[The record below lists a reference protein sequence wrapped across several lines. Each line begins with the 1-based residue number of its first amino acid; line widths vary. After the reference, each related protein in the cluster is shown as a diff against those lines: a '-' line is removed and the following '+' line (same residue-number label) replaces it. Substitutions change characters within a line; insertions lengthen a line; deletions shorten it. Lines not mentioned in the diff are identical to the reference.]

1 MKNRSIYLASSM
13 VVMLFM
19 GVLYAWS
26 ILKVP
31 FAEEFSWTAGQLGL
45 NFTLTISV
53 FAVGG
58 FVGGQLIRSLGVK
71 PALVLSAILVWAG
84 FCGCSFLTGM
94 SIIPL
99 YLLYGCVSGFGIGVA
114 YNVIVTATLTW
125 FEDMRGLCSGL
136 MMMCFGASTLLLGTF
151 ASGMFRS
158 LGWRMTFRAL
168 GAVIAV
174 LLLLSAL
181 ILKIKPK
188 RQVGAARTK
197 TDIYKKGSFW
207 LFCLYVIALSAG
219 ASMVIS
225 FSRDLSLS
233 VGAKE
238 GLATTLV
245 GVLAVCN
252 GLGRLLCG
260 YLSDRL
266 SVTRVMVIAGITASI
281 AACWLLYAVSYGGV
295 PSCVVGMCATGVA
308 YGFSPTVISSFVAK
322 SYSMENFSVNF
333 SLASFTLIPCS
344 FAATVGGVMVTKTG
358 EFRSALILSAVL
370 AVLSIVL
377 AITTGRYAERDSAR
391 ENWRDDM

>member
-1 MKNRSIYLASSM
+1 MRNRRIYLVSSM
-13 VVMLFM
+13 AAMLFM

-58 FVGGQLIRSLGVK
+58 FVGGQLIRCLGVK
-71 PALVLSAILVWAG
+71 PALVLSAILVCTG
-84 FCGCSFLTGM
+84 FCGCSFLTGG
-94 SIIPL
+94 SILPL
-99 YLLYGCVSGFGIGVA
+99 YLLYGCVSGLGIGIA
-114 YNVIVTATLTW
+114 YNVIITATLSW
-125 FEDMRGLCSGL
+125 FVDMRGLCSGL

-151 ASGMFRS
+151 ASGMFRD
-158 LGWRMTFRAL
+158 LGWRMTFRVL
-168 GAVIAV
+168 GAVIA
-174 LLLLSAL
+174 LLMLLSAT

-188 RQVGAARTK
+188 QQAKVARTK

-207 LFCLYVIALSAG
+207 LFCLYVIALSSG

-233 VGAKE
+233 IGSGE

-260 YLSDRL
+260 YLSDRF
-266 SVTRVMVIAGITASI
+266 SVTKVMVIAGITASV
-281 AACWLLYAVSYGGV
+281 AACWLLYTVSFGGV
-295 PSCVVGMCATGVA
+295 PSCIVGMCATGVA
-308 YGFSPTVISSFVAK
+308 YGFGPTVISSFVAK

-344 FAATVGGVMVTKTG
+344 FAATIGGIMVTKTG
-358 EFRSALILSAVL
+358 GFQSALILSVVL
-370 AVLSIVL
+370 AVFSILL
-377 AITTGRYAERDSAR
+377 AITTGKYAQRDSAR
-391 ENWRDDM
+391 EAM